1 MSLNNLELGGVSLS
15 KDEEGAEYLKEV
27 GVLSRFLSSSPGL
40 DIADQRDLLMAGVL
54 QCSSIGSSQCLDA
67 LICEYT
73 RSNSRYDNNIEV
85 DMESKINKSK
95 VYQHFSYNDVE
106 KDTITMVL
114 FHLLSSRHIG
124 DEVKS
129 RIRIAAGLGKKDHC
143 SLYTCQLN
151 LPHSLPF
158 A

>member
-1 MSLNNLELGGVSLS
+1 MVT
-15 KDEEGAEYLKEV
+15 
-27 GVLSRFLSSSPGL
+27 
-40 DIADQRDLLMAGVL
+40 L
-54 QCSSIGSSQCLDA
+54 QHFC
-67 LICEYT
+67 
-73 RSNSRYDNNIEV
+73 
-85 DMESKINKSK
+85 INFSFKYYYI
-95 VYQHFSYNDVE
+95 YQHFSYNDVE

>member
-1 MSLNNLELGGVSLS
+1 MTCFRSVSLNNLELGGVSLS
-15 KDEEGAEYLKEV
+15 KDEEGAEYLKEG

-85 DMESKINKSK
+85 DMESFGHAATLL
-95 VYQHFSYNDVE
+95 YQ
-106 KDTITMVL
+106 L
-114 FHLLSSRHIG
+114 F
-124 DEVKS
+124 
-129 RIRIAAGLGKKDHC
+129 
-143 SLYTCQLN
+143 
-151 LPHSLPF
+151 F
-158 A
+158 

>member
-73 RSNSRYDNNIEV
+73 RTNSRYDNQGEYIIPDDNNIEV
-85 DMESKINKSK
+85 DMESFGHAATLL
-95 VYQHFSYNDVE
+95 YQ
-106 KDTITMVL
+106 L
-114 FHLLSSRHIG
+114 F
-124 DEVKS
+124 
-129 RIRIAAGLGKKDHC
+129 
-143 SLYTCQLN
+143 
-151 LPHSLPF
+151 F
-158 A
+158 

>member
-85 DMESKINKSK
+85 DMESTLL
-95 VYQHFSYNDVE
+95 YQ
-106 KDTITMVL
+106 L
-114 FHLLSSRHIG
+114 F
-124 DEVKS
+124 
-129 RIRIAAGLGKKDHC
+129 
-143 SLYTCQLN
+143 
-151 LPHSLPF
+151 F
-158 A
+158 